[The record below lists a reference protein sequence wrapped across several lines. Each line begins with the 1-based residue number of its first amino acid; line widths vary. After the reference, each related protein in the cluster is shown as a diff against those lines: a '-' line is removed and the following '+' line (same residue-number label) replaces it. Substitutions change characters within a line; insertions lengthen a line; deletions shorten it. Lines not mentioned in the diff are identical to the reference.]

1 MVGQICG
8 EKIAISY
15 LMENP
20 QIGNLNKD
28 EERRKKEQN
37 RGDSNKPKKPIRTE
51 SFALVIDALCS
62 RCFFY
67 FVLTSRKTG
76 TFFSNVYGCI
86 YILLLYVFKLLCFFQ
101 FYNI

>member
-1 MVGQICG
+1 M
-8 EKIAISY
+8 
-15 LMENP
+15 
-20 QIGNLNKD
+20 KD

-76 TFFSNVYGCI
+76 IFF
-86 YILLLYVFKLLCFFQ
+86 F
-101 FYNI
+101 